1 MITKEELKENGFFVW
16 FDKTENEWS
25 YDGDY
30 VMYNVKQQTLYQSDE
45 IKGNHIKL
53 CVVKDIN
60 KLKELIWFY
69 FKIDVGSKNG
79 FILCAKP

>member
-1 MITKEELKENGFFVW
+1 MITKEELEENGFFVW
-16 FDKTENEWS
+16 FDKNENKWS

-30 VMYNVKQQTLYQSDE
+30 IMYNIKQQTLYHSDE
-45 IKGNHIKL
+45 VKGNNFKL

-69 FKIDVGSKNG
+69 FKIDVDEEK
-79 FILCAKP
+79 

>member
-1 MITKEELKENGFFVW
+1 MITKEELEENGFFVW
-16 FDKTENEWS
+16 FDKTGNEWS

-30 VMYNVKQQTLYQSDE
+30 VMYNIKQQTLYQSDE

-69 FKIDVGSKNG
+69 FKIDVDEEK
-79 FILCAKP
+79 